1 MSKFRN
7 LGVKMLGVVLMLFV
21 GLSQVQAQEYNL
33 ANNESSLKVYGT
45 SSLHDWHIDAENQSG
60 KIKFSNTESCSI
72 DQLTLNVV
80 TESLKS
86 GKSGMDKNT
95 YKALNSSK
103 YKSVTFKLTKVNS
116 VTDKGSGVFEVKTQG
131 DLSIAGTTKNVPMN
145 FKVTINGSKIT
156 LDGEKAFKMTDF
168 KVDPPTAMFGTITT
182 GDEVTV
188 KFSTIFK

>member
-1 MSKFRN
+1 MSKYRN
-7 LGVKMLGVVLMLFV
+7 LGVKMLGLTVILFIS
-21 GLSQVQAQEYNL
+21 LSQVQAQEYNL
-33 ANNESSLKVYGT
+33 VNKESSLKVYGT

-60 KIKFSNTESCSI
+60 KIKFSSTESCAI
-72 DQLTLNVV
+72 DQLTLDVV

-95 YKALNSSK
+95 YKALNTSK
-103 YKSVTFKLTKVNS
+103 YKSIAFKLTKVNN
-116 VTDKGSGVFEVKTQG
+116 VTDKGSGVYEVKANG

-145 FKVTINGSKIT
+145 FKVTINGSKIA
-156 LDGEKAFKMTDF
+156 LEGEKAFKMTDF

>member
-1 MSKFRN
+1 MSKFRK
-7 LGVKMLGVVLMLFV
+7 LGVKMLGLAVILFV
-21 GLSQVQAQEYNL
+21 GLGQVQAQEYNL
-33 ANNESSLKVYGT
+33 VNKESSLKVYGT

-60 KIKFSNTESCSI
+60 KINFSSTEAGTI
-72 DQLTLNVV
+72 DQLTLNIV

-103 YKSVTFKLTKVNS
+103 HKSITFKLTKVNT
-116 VTDKGSGVFEVKTQG
+116 VTDKGSGVFEVKAQG
-131 DLSIAGTTKNVPMN
+131 DLTIAGTTKNVPMN

-156 LDGEKAFKMTDF
+156 LDGEKTFKMTDF

-188 KFSTIFK
+188 KYSTIFK